1 MVIIIINNNANDL
14 LNIWN
19 FIMGVQLRLV
29 SKQAEDHMSKERMM
43 HISLNPKHEFLSGAI

>member
-43 HISLNPKHEFLSGAI
+43 HISLNPEFLSGAI